1 VNKKK
6 RWELMSMQKQGHIDL
21 PLTNSRGERFLSI
34 GKYLLLFLCMLTL
47 AVSAAAVHTSTVD
60 LQPEWSPA
68 DSDVDYT
75 VTFCKT
81 SGAEVNEVR
90 IYKNYD
96 GSIYYSGFSC
106 DDKPGWE
113 K

>member
-1 VNKKK
+1 MKK
-6 RWELMSMQKQGHIDL
+6 LNFGNLFAFSVVFLFAISMMSISAL
-21 PLTNSRGERFLSI
+21 GE
-34 GKYLLLFLCMLTL
+34 
-47 AVSAAAVHTSTVD
+47 HTSEAE

-81 SGAEVNEVR
+81 TGDTINEVR

-96 GSIYYSGFSC
+96 GSIYYT
-106 DDKPGWE
+106 
-113 K
+113 